1 MTVHYTRVLIL
12 HLERSTPIPRL
23 IFRFRPL
30 LSVDIMNAS
39 RLQTAAGKTLRLFVH
54 LPTATITV
62 ASLSRTVFSLAV
74 SRVKWNIPYGLGDKC
89 RHQYA
94 TFRGGACL
102 KLPDLLACSSS
113 SSSRIGIIFEIS
125 KQLWIIAPEII
136 RFFGYKMHSTSDE

>member
-12 HLERSTPIPRL
+12 QLDRSTPIPRL

-30 LSVDIMNAS
+30 LSVNIMNAS
-39 RLQTAAGKTLRLFVH
+39 RLQQAKTYGVDGSSLHCYYLRRLSVENCVFLSGIPCSVKY
-54 LPTATITV
+54 TV
-62 ASLSRTVFSLAV
+62 WAWR
-74 SRVKWNIPYGLGDKC
+74 KKC

-113 SSSRIGIIFEIS
+113 SSSPIGIIFEIS

-136 RFFGYKMHSTSDE
+136 RFFGYKMHRTSDE